1 MNHADDIHELAALL
15 PFYANGR
22 LDAGQRARIDAALA
36 TMPELRAELAEVQA
50 LQAQIQAAGERSHG
64 ADPASP
70 AERLRKLQARIAAET
85 SDSQPPAPRLDASTT
100 ATPTTP
106 TSMAS
111 ASTPQPTQT
120 VSGAPAAQSR
130 SGSRRPRFRPALGTA
145 LAAGLAV
152 VCIVQGAMLYRLQ
165 SDGEGNG
172 YASLSGPTDRA
183 ATGGARFTL
192 RFRADTPWSDI
203 QALCDQLDLRIVG
216 GPQDGMIDV
225 APSGEL
231 DASQVEAV
239 EAALKR
245 SPSVAFVGRQG

>member
-1 MNHADDIHELAALL
+1 MNHADDIHELATLL

-85 SDSQPPAPRLDASTT
+85 SDSEPPAPRLDASTT
-100 ATPTTP
+100 PS
-106 TSMAS
+106 SMAS
-111 ASTPQPTQT
+111 PSTAQPTQT
-120 VSGAPAAQSR
+120 ASGAPTAQSR

-165 SDGEGNG
+165 SDDEGNG
-172 YASLSGPTDRA
+172 YASLSGPTDGV
-183 ATGGARFTL
+183 ATGSARFTL

-203 QALCDQLDLRIVG
+203 RALCDRLDLRIIG

-225 APSGEL
+225 APAGEL
-231 DASQVEAV
+231 DASQVKAV